1 MKQLFFLV
9 ALLSLVCP
17 FTGCKAKKQTATTTS
32 ETLSANSNSQV
43 EKYRVIISFISK
55 GAGTDGEKRQAIMS
69 YIEKHPKKPVN
80 SIVHW
85 GREGETDFCLN
96 LTELSKS
103 EQTEFVNEIKKLA
116 GNSDLIFIAE
126 NAEKQHQGR

>member
-1 MKQLFFLV
+1 MKQLFFWA
-9 ALLSLVCP
+9 ALLSLACP
-17 FTGCKAKKQTATTTS
+17 FTSCKAKKQGSTSTS
-32 ETLSANSNSQV
+32 ETLTASSNTQI

-55 GAGTDGEKRQAIMS
+55 GAGTDSEKRQAILS

-80 SIVHW
+80 SVVHW

-96 LTELSKS
+96 LKELSKS
-103 EQTEFVNEIKKLA
+103 EQTEFVSEIKKLA
-116 GNSDLIFIAE
+116 GGSDLIFVSE

>member
-1 MKQLFFLV
+1 MKQVFFLA
-9 ALLSLVCP
+9 ALISLACP
-17 FTGCKAKKQTATTTS
+17 FTCCKAKKQVSSTTESLTTS
-32 ETLSANSNSQV
+32 TNPQT

-69 YIEKHPKKPVN
+69 YIEKHPKKPEN

-96 LTELSKS
+96 LKELSKT

-116 GNSDLIFIAE
+116 GGSDLIFISE